1 MKRVDIIQV
10 IGRSYLISNIEN
22 DEFRY
27 PKAFEA
33 LGIDFSKVQIKG
45 KDGRIFETLDIRFVD
60 YDRHVAVLVETKK
73 NFDSDKEAENQLNAY
88 MSYEKKLSGFSV
100 IGILAN
106 TQDDRIRVWRDRV
119 HQDNRLEDHF
129 KIKSFR
135 EYANILRP
143 ITTNDKEQVIKSTY
157 ELNEKLHTYNI
168 PADLRS
174 QFVGTCLLA
183 LKHGL
188 SYKDLPTKQII
199 AGIKDVLESKLS
211 KDLNKACKLV
221 VLDQKVLGDQH
232 VRDLSGAIFGSIL
245 NDINDNI
252 LPYINDETTAGQ
264 DLLNLFFTT
273 FNKYVGKGDKNQAF
287 TPDHIVHFMCQVV
300 GITRYS
306 RVLDP
311 CCGSGAFLVRAM
323 TEALKDCQTNEERAA
338 VYKEHIYGIEYE
350 EKAFGL
356 ATTNM
361 LIHNDGNT
369 NIKQGSCFT
378 EDEWI
383 KDANIDRVLMN
394 PPYNAQRANCN
405 KEYVETWKKVK
416 KKGKQEKEKSEDPSK
431 GFHFVYHI
439 AKTVKRG
446 KLAVLLPMQCA
457 IGTDSEITKFKELM
471 LQENHLDAVFSL
483 PSDIFH
489 PGASANACCMIFELG
504 TRHASV
510 DQGTFFGYFK
520 DDGFRKKKNLGRV
533 EKIDPETGEGLWKK
547 IEQKWLDTYR
557 KREVITGLSAVKK
570 VTYKDEWL
578 CEAYME
584 TDYSSLT
591 PLDFENTVRNFV
603 AYSISSKS
611 ENYDDEE

>member
-245 NDINDNI
+245 NDINNNI
-252 LPYINDETTAGQ
+252 LPYINDARPYCTLYVSGCR
-264 DLLNLFFTT
+264 DYPLFSSIRSLL
-273 FNKYVGKGDKNQAF
+273 
-287 TPDHIVHFMCQVV
+287 
-300 GITRYS
+300 R
-306 RVLDP
+306 
-311 CCGSGAFLVRAM
+311 
-323 TEALKDCQTNEERAA
+323 
-338 VYKEHIYGIEYE
+338 
-350 EKAFGL
+350 
-356 ATTNM
+356 
-361 LIHNDGNT
+361 
-369 NIKQGSCFT
+369 
-378 EDEWI
+378 
-383 KDANIDRVLMN
+383 
-394 PPYNAQRANCN
+394 
-405 KEYVETWKKVK
+405 
-416 KKGKQEKEKSEDPSK
+416 
-431 GFHFVYHI
+431 
-439 AKTVKRG
+439 
-446 KLAVLLPMQCA
+446 
-457 IGTDSEITKFKELM
+457 
-471 LQENHLDAVFSL
+471 
-483 PSDIFH
+483 
-489 PGASANACCMIFELG
+489 
-504 TRHASV
+504 
-510 DQGTFFGYFK
+510 
-520 DDGFRKKKNLGRV
+520 
-533 EKIDPETGEGLWKK
+533 
-547 IEQKWLDTYR
+547 
-557 KREVITGLSAVKK
+557 
-570 VTYKDEWL
+570 
-578 CEAYME
+578 
-584 TDYSSLT
+584 
-591 PLDFENTVRNFV
+591 
-603 AYSISSKS
+603 
-611 ENYDDEE
+611 